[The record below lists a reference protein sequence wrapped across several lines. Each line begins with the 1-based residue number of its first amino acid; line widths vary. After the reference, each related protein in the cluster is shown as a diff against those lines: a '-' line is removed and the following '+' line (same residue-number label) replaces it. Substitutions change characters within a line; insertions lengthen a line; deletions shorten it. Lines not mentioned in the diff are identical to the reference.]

1 MDLCKNAT
9 IPLKRTTT
17 KTNFDVAGIKII
29 LFCDKKNLLKKLK
42 KICRVDGC
50 LSPIL
55 ASELKKSPIL
65 EKKQLWK
72 KSLDMFRASVRPNN
86 FRFESFFVFVSS
98 CEKLKRQVEADFMID
113 RSAEPKVF
121 LFSSRRSNSFNSN
134 P

>member
-1 MDLCKNAT
+1 M
-9 IPLKRTTT
+9 
-17 KTNFDVAGIKII
+17 
-29 LFCDKKNLLKKLK
+29 
-42 KICRVDGC
+42 
-50 LSPIL
+50 S
-55 ASELKKSPIL
+55 ASELKKVADPWKETIV
-65 EKKQLWK
+65 EKKSWHV
-72 KSLDMFRASVRPNN
+72 SSIRPNN